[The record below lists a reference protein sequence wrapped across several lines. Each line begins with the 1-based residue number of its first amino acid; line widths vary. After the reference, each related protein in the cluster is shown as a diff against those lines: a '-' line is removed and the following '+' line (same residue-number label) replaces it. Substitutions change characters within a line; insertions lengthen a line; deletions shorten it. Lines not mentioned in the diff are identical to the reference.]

1 MDYSEI
7 IDNNPN
13 QKRLQAEDSIHLRV
27 QVDDKIL
34 NEACQY
40 FPQEVGVKYPR
51 AIRELFGGKRKFLV
65 YFSNSSNSSFQD
77 SINLLLATDVDD
89 VDNKRIFESLD
100 NETLSFYGFNT
111 DKYFKITKI
120 LKVPRLVGTA
130 NNRVIIANVIFFYNH
145 HISAYGIPAKLCED
159 IMCLPNPQAET
170 KAITSR
176 IAHWDEYLKINEKI
190 AKETQV
196 LLHYNGYRRTDH
208 IMEMIFSINRGAI
221 FGKHN
226 NATVQLVLAE
236 DEVEE
241 NQISYKGPLIGTI
254 SRFNKETKEVTVNL
268 DFDYNELLVSGK
280 SSIPQSGKLFLT
292 KLGDLV
298 QIMRLRNG
306 LKAFARGQSENKFL
320 DTFMFD
326 ATYARGLSMPTK
338 KVQQEQ
344 LLQANLN
351 SEQISAVEGVINS
364 TDLFLIQGPP
374 GTGKTTVI
382 AEICYQNAVRNKK
395 TLIASQT
402 NLAVDNA
409 LSKLVH
415 HPKIRALRK
424 GNEQSVQEE
433 GLLFTENNVIET
445 WLKKTA
451 DECKKQVH
459 EKETV
464 VNIAETAE
472 KELVNIVE
480 QYRICFDAKEIA
492 EGKTTE
498 KTEREAEND
507 LLAKKLAWLE
517 DKYAYVQKEA
527 SVSTLCDLLS
537 TPYVLGDPINNAANA
552 LQAVIQDCEEKRQ
565 SIESNN
571 KSFAKELDVLK
582 ESIGPIGT
590 VFSKANKKKKYIT
603 TEEELLR
610 DEILSFS
617 AWQAE
622 ARALE
627 HEINLVRQ
635 KKPFNIFIYM
645 GFSNKWMF
653 SSCAL
658 LNRYHQF
665 KRSTN
670 LMIADENEKLKG
682 LLQSYDVKVALENL
696 NKIVVTTISAWK
708 SRIRT
713 LEEELRSY
721 ESEILEQQKKYC
733 HALEIIKVFNQQLPY
748 SVNINSDPETLEQI
762 ASTDAIDLYYLDLWK
777 RQKETDLVQID
788 FIKSWVYRLEGQSEE
803 DYATFK
809 QIYIDNANVIGITC
823 NQCGSK
829 EFVSQYPTFDVA
841 IIDEVSKATPPEL
854 ILAVLKSQK
863 IVLVGDH
870 KQLPPMVGM
879 ETYEEVAKQL
889 NIPENETAHMQ
900 ISLFEELYNRASD
913 DLKVMLSTQ
922 YRMHN
927 HIMDTINQFYADENE
942 TGLTCGISDPDTA
955 RAHHCHGKAI
965 RKENHILWVDMPLI
979 KENYEE
985 QTYSNYSFSNQSE
998 VNCIKD
1004 ILLTI
1009 SDNLRTNQ
1017 YDGQKKIGVIS
1028 FYSSQVRLLE
1038 QELLN
1043 KDFVKHI
1050 DNLSLR
1056 IGSVD
1061 RFQGIECPIVI
1072 CSFVRN
1078 NTRGEIGFAKDP
1090 RRVNVALSRAQ
1101 ELSIVVGCS
1110 ELFCSINKNTNATK
1124 TYQTIAKTIL
1134 DAGGIRNVLDFQ

>member
-1 MDYSEI
+1 MEYSEI
-7 IDNNPN
+7 IRNNPH
-13 QKRLQAEDSIHLRV
+13 QKELQVEDPIHLRV

-34 NEACQY
+34 NEACQF
-40 FPQEVGVKYPR
+40 FPQEYGVKYPR
-51 AIRELFGGKRKFLV
+51 AIRELFRGKRKFLV

-89 VDNKRIFESLD
+89 AENNLIFEDLN

-130 NNRVIIANVIFFYNH
+130 NNRVITANVIFFYNY
-145 HISAYGIPAKLCED
+145 HISAYGIPENLYQD
-159 IMCLPNPQAET
+159 IMFLPNAQTET
-170 KAITSR
+170 KTITSR

-196 LLHYNGYRRTDH
+196 LLHYNGYRQSDH
-208 IMEMIFSINRGAI
+208 IMEIIFSINRGAI
-221 FGKHN
+221 FAKHN
-226 NATVQLVLAE
+226 NTTVQLVLAE

-306 LKAFARGQSENKFL
+306 LKAFARGQAENKFL

-326 ATYARGLSMPTK
+326 ATYARGVSLPAK
-338 KVQQEQ
+338 KIQQEQ

-351 SEQISAVEGVINS
+351 SEQIAAVEGVINS

-382 AEICYQNAVRNKK
+382 AEICYQNAIRNQK

-433 GLLFTENNVIET
+433 GLLFTESNVIET
-445 WLKKTA
+445 WLNKTA
-451 DECKKQVH
+451 DECKKQVL
-459 EKETV
+459 EKETAV
-464 VNIAETAE
+464 HIAETAE
-472 KELVNIVE
+472 KELLNIVE
-480 QYRICFDAKEIA
+480 QYHICFAAKEIA
-492 EGKTTE
+492 ESKTAE
-498 KTEREAEND
+498 KTEREEENEV
-507 LLAKKLAWLE
+507 LAKKLAWVE
-517 DKYAYVQKEA
+517 DKYSYVQKEA
-527 SVSTLCDLLS
+527 SISTLCDLLS
-537 TPYVLGDPINNAANA
+537 APYVLGDPINNAANS
-552 LQAVIQDCEEKRQ
+552 LQTAIQECEEKRQ
-565 SIESNN
+565 ILESNN

-582 ESIGPIGT
+582 ESIVPIET
-590 VFSKANKKKKYIT
+590 VFNKANKKKKYIT
-603 TEEELLR
+603 TEDELLFG
-610 DEILSFS
+610 EILSFS

-622 ARALE
+622 ARVLE
-627 HEINLVRQ
+627 QEINSVWQ
-635 KKPFNIFIYM
+635 KKPFNIFIHL

-653 SSCAL
+653 SACAL

-665 KRSTN
+665 EYSTN
-670 LMIADENEKLKG
+670 LMIADGNEKLNEI
-682 LLQSYDVKVALENL
+682 LQSYDVKVALENL
-696 NKIVVTTISAWK
+696 NKIVVTTISTWK

-713 LEEELRSY
+713 LEEELHSY
-721 ESEILEQQKKYC
+721 ESEIREQKEKYC
-733 HALEIIKVFNQQLPY
+733 HALEIIKTFNQHLPY
-748 SVNINSDPETLEQI
+748 SVKITSDPDNLEQI
-762 ASTDAIDLYYLDLWK
+762 ASTDSINLYYLDLWK
-777 RQKETDLVQID
+777 KQKETDLIQIE
-788 FIKSWVYRLEGQSEE
+788 FIKSWVRRLEGQSEE

-829 EFVSQYPTFDVA
+829 EFMSQYPTFDVA

-870 KQLPPMVGM
+870 KQLPPMIGM

-889 NIPENETAHMQ
+889 DIPENETEHMQ
-900 ISLFEELYNRASD
+900 ISLFEELYAGASD
-913 DLKVMLSTQ
+913 ELKVMLSTQ
-922 YRMHN
+922 YRMHKQ
-927 HIMDTINQFYADENE
+927 IMDTINQFYADGNE
-942 TGLTCGISDPDTA
+942 TGLTCGINDPDTA

-965 RKENHILWVDMPLI
+965 RRENHVLWVDMPLI

-1009 SDNLRTNQ
+1009 SDNLHTNQ
-1017 YDGQKKIGVIS
+1017 YDGQKKIGIIS

-1043 KDFVKHI
+1043 KDFAKQI

-1078 NTRGEIGFAKDP
+1078 NARGEIGFAKDS

-1101 ELSIVVGCS
+1101 ELSIIVGCS
-1110 ELFCSINKNTNATK
+1110 ELFCSINKNASATK
-1124 TYQTIAKTIL
+1124 IYQTIAKTIL
-1134 DAGGIRNVLDFQ
+1134 DAGGIRNALDFQ